1 MRETAMILVTGATG
15 QVGSELVRRLAAAG
29 EPVRAMTRR
38 PAEARLPAGTEA
50 VYGDAADPASLEPA
64 FAGVAGVFL
73 MSAQAVG
80 TAPEPTHDLAL
91 AAAAA
96 RAGVRR
102 VVKLSTLDGG
112 RGDDPIARWQRT
124 AEAAVTDP
132 ARGFAWT
139 LLRPGRFMSNA
150 LQWAGQLRAGDE
162 VAIPFADRPAASIDP
177 SDLAEIAALSL
188 TTGEHGGVTYEL
200 SGPQSLTPTQEL
212 AILGEIL
219 GRDLRVRPVPTDAA
233 RAGMALPHS
242 RPPSSGDPVG
252 FPPEVVDAIMRRT
265 LDGDRGSQVLPTAE
279 KVLGRPARTFAQWA
293 RAHREEF

>member
-1 MRETAMILVTGATG
+1 MILVTGATG
-15 QVGSELVRRLAAAG
+15 HVGSELVRRLAAAG

-38 PAEARLPAGTEA
+38 PAEACFPVGAEA
-50 VYGDAADPASLEPA
+50 VYGDAADPESLAAA
-64 FAGVAGVFL
+64 FAGVDGAFL

-91 AAAAA
+91 AAAAE

-112 RGDDPIARWQRT
+112 TGDDPIARWQRT
-124 AEAAVTDP
+124 AEAALTDP

-177 SDLAEIAALSL
+177 ADLAEIAALAL
-188 TTGEHGGVTYEL
+188 TTGDHAGAVHEL
-200 SGPQSLTPTQEL
+200 SGPQSLTPTEEL
-212 AILGEIL
+212 AVLGEVL
-219 GRDLRVRPVPTDAA
+219 GRDLCVRPVSTDAA

-242 RPPSSGDPVG
+242 RLRSSGGTPIG

-265 LDGDRGSQVLPTAE
+265 LDGDRGSEVLPTVE
-279 KVLGRPARTFAQWA
+279 KVLGRPARTFVQWA
-293 RAHREEF
+293 RAHAGEFPRP

>member
-1 MRETAMILVTGATG
+1 MILVTGATG
-15 QVGSELVRRLAAAG
+15 HVGSELVRRLAAAG

-38 PAEARLPAGTEA
+38 PAKARLPAGAEA
-50 VYGDAADPASLEPA
+50 VYGDAADPASLDA
-64 FAGVAGVFL
+64 ALAGVDGVFL

-124 AEAAVTDP
+124 AETAVTDP

-150 LQWAGQLRAGDE
+150 LQWTGQLRAGDE
-162 VAIPFADRPAASIDP
+162 VAIPFADRSAASVDP
-177 SDLAEIAALSL
+177 ADLAEIAALAL
-188 TTGEHGGVTYEL
+188 TSTSGHAGAVYEL
-200 SGPQSLTPTQEL
+200 SGPQSLTPTEEL
-212 AILGEIL
+212 AVLGEIL
-219 GRDLRVRPVPTDAA
+219 GRDLRVRPVPTDTA
-233 RAGMALPHS
+233 RAGMA
-242 RPPSSGDPVG
+242 GYG

-265 LDGDRGSQVLPTAE
+265 LDGDRGSQVLPTVE

-293 RAHREEF
+293 RAHRAEF

>member
-1 MRETAMILVTGATG
+1 MILVTGATG
-15 QVGSELVRRLAAAG
+15 HVGGELVRRLAAAG
-29 EPVRAMTRR
+29 VPVRAMTRR
-38 PAEARLPAGTEA
+38 PAQARFPANAEA
-50 VYGDAADPASLEPA
+50 VYGDAADPASLDAA
-64 FAGVAGVFL
+64 FAGVDGVFL

-96 RAGVRR
+96 RAGGTPSGEALR

-112 RGDDPIARWQRT
+112 TGDDPIARWQRA

-162 VAIPFADRPAASIDP
+162 VAVPFADRPAASIDP
-177 SDLAEIAALSL
+177 ADLAEIAALAL
-188 TTGEHGGVTYEL
+188 TTGEHAGAVHEL
-200 SGPQSLTPTQEL
+200 SGPQSLTPVAEL
-212 AILGEIL
+212 AILGEVL
-219 GRDLRVRPVPTDAA
+219 GRDLRARPVPADAA
-233 RAGMALPHS
+233 RAGMS
-242 RPPSSGDPVG
+242 RYG

-265 LDGDRGSQVLPTAE
+265 LDGDRGSEVLPTVE
-279 KVLGRPARTFAQWA
+279 KVLGRPARTFTQWA

>member
-1 MRETAMILVTGATG
+1 MLFR
-15 QVGSELVRRLAAAG
+15 S
-29 EPVRAMTRR
+29 
-38 PAEARLPAGTEA
+38 
-50 VYGDAADPASLEPA
+50 DAADPESLAAA
-64 FAGVAGVFL
+64 FAGADGAFL
-73 MSAQAVG
+73 MSAQPVG

-91 AAAAA
+91 AAAAE

-112 RGDDPIARWQRT
+112 TGDDPIARWQRT

-132 ARGFAWT
+132 ARGFDWT

-177 SDLAEIAALSL
+177 ADLAEIAALALSS
-188 TTGEHGGVTYEL
+188 GEHAGTVHEL
-200 SGPQSLTPTQEL
+200 SGPQSLTPTEEL
-212 AILGEIL
+212 AILGEVL
-219 GRDLRVRPVPTDAA
+219 GRGLRVRSVPVEAA
-233 RAGMALPHS
+233 RAGM
-242 RPPSSGDPVG
+242 SGYG

-265 LDGDRGSQVLPTAE
+265 LDGDRGSEVLPTVE

-293 RAHREEF
+293 RAHAGEFPRA

>member
-1 MRETAMILVTGATG
+1 MILVTGATG
-15 QVGSELVRRLAAAG
+15 HVGSELVQRLAPAG

-38 PAEARLPAGTEA
+38 PAEARLPAGVEA
-50 VYGDAADPASLEPA
+50 VYGDAADPASLASA
-64 FAGVAGVFL
+64 FAGVDGVFL

-80 TAPEPTHDLAL
+80 AAPEPTHDLAL

-96 RAGVRR
+96 RAGVSR

-112 RGDDPIARWQRT
+112 SGDDPIAHWQRT

-150 LQWAGQLRAGDE
+150 LQWAGQLRTDDE
-162 VAIPFADRPAASIDP
+162 VATPFADRPAASIDP
-177 SDLAEIAALSL
+177 ADLAEIAALAL
-188 TTGEHGGVTYEL
+188 ITGEHAGATYEL
-200 SGPQSLTPTQEL
+200 SGPQSLTPAQEL
-212 AILGEIL
+212 AILGEAL
-219 GRDLRVRPVPTDAA
+219 GRDLRVRPVPTAAA
-233 RAGMALPHS
+233 RAGMA
-242 RPPSSGDPVG
+242 RYG

-279 KVLGRPARTFAQWA
+279 KVLGRPARSFAQWA